1 MGDLKQ
7 KDADA
12 AKALLDEAQS
22 AVAAAAKDLAD
33 SKKHQDRIKSY
44 QSSEVAK
51 DAKAVAYAGREHAEE
66 VKDLKEAQE
75 EMAEANKAVGH
86 ATTAHT
92 AQIAEQKAQN
102 AKAAARVAKDAEE
115 LKAAQGQIAGFAS
128 KHHSAHAVA
137 AKAAADAAAAQALA
151 NIKKDVVKLHQEKR
165 DATHKKIEMAL
176 VQTEEEFG
184 IIKES
189 LANFGSWLK
198 GKECRMQSCPE
209 TCDRKYR
216 LAWGRRLLSAD
227 DGLNDADEAE
237 AAIQTGSKAQW
248 GGIKKAIKK
257 GIPTKVYYDD
267 CSRKNECLAKNAAC
281 KAKLD
286 SLRAAVAAL
295 DKEIAAAKALLDE
308 AQSAVAARAKD
319 LADSKKHEDRIKS
332 YQSSEVAKD
341 AKAVAYARR
350 EHAEEVKDL
359 KEAQEEMAEANKA
372 VGHATTAHTAQ
383 IAEQK
388 AQNAKA
394 AARVAKD
401 AEELKAAQ
409 GQIAGFAS
417 KHHSAHAVAAKAAAD
432 AAAAQALANVKKD
445 VVKLHQDQRDATH
458 KKIEQAQ

>member
-1 MGDLKQ
+1 MGNVLLSQESSNDDTETEADIQTDSKAQWGGIKKAIKKVIPTKVYYDDCSRKNDCLAKNAACKAKLDSLRAAVAALDKEIAAAKDVADAHSATAAQKAKYADLKQ

-66 VKDLKEAQE
+66 VKDLKEAQ
-75 EMAEANKAVGH
+75 
-86 ATTAHT
+86 
-92 AQIAEQKAQN
+92 
-102 AKAAARVAKDAEE
+102 
-115 LKAAQGQIAGFAS
+115 GQIAGFAS

-137 AKAAADAAAAQALA
+137 AKAKADAAAAQALA
-151 NIKKDVVKLHQEKR
+151 NVKKDVVKLHQDQR

-237 AAIQTGSKAQW
+237 AEIQTGS
-248 GGIKKAIKK
+248 
-257 GIPTKVYYDD
+257 
-267 CSRKNECLAKNAAC
+267 
-281 KAKLD
+281 
-286 SLRAAVAAL
+286 
-295 DKEIAAAKALLDE
+295 
-308 AQSAVAARAKD
+308 
-319 LADSKKHEDRIKS
+319 
-332 YQSSEVAKD
+332 
-341 AKAVAYARR
+341 
-350 EHAEEVKDL
+350 
-359 KEAQEEMAEANKA
+359 
-372 VGHATTAHTAQ
+372 
-383 IAEQK
+383 
-388 AQNAKA
+388 
-394 AARVAKD
+394 
-401 AEELKAAQ
+401 
-409 GQIAGFAS
+409 
-417 KHHSAHAVAAKAAAD
+417 
-432 AAAAQALANVKKD
+432 
-445 VVKLHQDQRDATH
+445 
-458 KKIEQAQ
+458 

>member
-1 MGDLKQ
+1 
-7 KDADA
+7 
-12 AKALLDEAQS
+12 
-22 AVAAAAKDLAD
+22 
-33 SKKHQDRIKSY
+33 
-44 QSSEVAK
+44 
-51 DAKAVAYAGREHAEE
+51 
-66 VKDLKEAQE
+66 
-75 EMAEANKAVGH
+75 
-86 ATTAHT
+86 
-92 AQIAEQKAQN
+92 
-102 AKAAARVAKDAEE
+102 
-115 LKAAQGQIAGFAS
+115 
-128 KHHSAHAVA
+128 
-137 AKAAADAAAAQALA
+137 
-151 NIKKDVVKLHQEKR
+151 
-165 DATHKKIEMAL
+165 
-176 VQTEEEFG
+176 
-184 IIKES
+184 
-189 LANFGSWLK
+189 
-198 GKECRMQSCPE
+198 MQSCPE

-237 AAIQTGSKAQW
+237 AEIQTGSKAQW

-257 GIPTKVYYDD
+257 VIPTKVYYDD

-295 DKEIAAAKALLDE
+295 DKEIAAAKDVADAHSATAAQKAKYADLKQKDADAAKALLDE

-341 AKAVAYARR
+341 AKA
-350 EHAEEVKDL
+350 VKDL

-445 VVKLHQDQRDATH
+445 VVKLHQEKRDATH
-458 KKIEQAQ
+458 KKIEMALVQTEEEFGIIKESLANFGSWLKGKECRMQSCPETCDRKYRLAWGRRLLSA

>member
-1 MGDLKQ
+1 MG
-7 KDADA
+7 
-12 AKALLDEAQS
+12 
-22 AVAAAAKDLAD
+22 
-33 SKKHQDRIKSY
+33 
-44 QSSEVAK
+44 
-51 DAKAVAYAGREHAEE
+51 
-66 VKDLKEAQE
+66 
-75 EMAEANKAVGH
+75 
-86 ATTAHT
+86 
-92 AQIAEQKAQN
+92 
-102 AKAAARVAKDAEE
+102 
-115 LKAAQGQIAGFAS
+115 
-128 KHHSAHAVA
+128 
-137 AKAAADAAAAQALA
+137 
-151 NIKKDVVKLHQEKR
+151 
-165 DATHKKIEMAL
+165 HKKIEMAL

-248 GGIKKAIKK
+248 GGIKKAVTKVLPK
-257 GIPTKVYYDD
+257 KVYYDD
-267 CSRKNECLAKNAAC
+267 CSRKNSCLAANAAC

-295 DKEIAAAKALLDE
+295 DKEVAAAKKVADAHSATAAQKAKYADLKQKDADAAKSLLDE

-319 LADSKKHEDRIKS
+319 LADSKKHQDNIKA
-332 YQSSEVAKD
+332 YQASEVAKD
-341 AKAVAYARR
+341 AKAKAYTLR

-372 VGHATTAHTAQ
+372 VDHATKAHAGQ
-383 IAEQK
+383 LAEQK

-401 AEELKAAQ
+401 AAELKAAE
-409 GQIAGFAS
+409 GAIAGFAET
-417 KHHSAHAVAAKAAAD
+417 HHSAKAIAAKAKAD
-432 AAAAQALANVKKD
+432 AAPHRLLPTSRRMLSSFTRTSAMQPRRRLKWHLCRLARSLESSRSRWPTSGLGSRVRSAACSPARRHARGSTGSRGAAASSPQM
-445 VVKLHQDQRDATH
+445 T
-458 KKIEQAQ
+458 

>member
-1 MGDLKQ
+1 MGTYSITETEISPTLKMM
-7 KDADA
+7 KMI
-12 AKALLDEAQS
+12 S
-22 AVAAAAKDLAD
+22 IMFVVMAVA
-33 SKKHQDRIKSY
+33 S
-44 QSSEVAK
+44 V
-51 DAKAVAYAGREHAEE
+51 
-66 VKDLKEAQE
+66 
-75 EMAEANKAVGH
+75 
-86 ATTAHT
+86 
-92 AQIAEQKAQN
+92 
-102 AKAAARVAKDAEE
+102 
-115 LKAAQGQIAGFAS
+115 
-128 KHHSAHAVA
+128 SAIPVT
-137 AKAAADAAAAQALA
+137 
-151 NIKKDVVKLHQEKR
+151 DVE
-165 DATHKKIEMAL
+165 TS
-176 VQTEEEFG
+176 EEFG

-257 GIPTKVYYDD
+257 VIPTKVYYDD
-267 CSRKNECLAKNAAC
+267 CSRKNECLAKNTAC

-295 DKEIAAAKALLDE
+295 DKEIAAAKDVADAHSATAAQKAKYADLKQKDADAAKALLDE

-319 LADSKKHEDRIKS
+319 LADSKKHQDRIKS

-432 AAAAQALANVKKD
+432 AAAAQALANIKKD

-458 KKIEQAQ
+458 KKIEMAQ

>member
-1 MGDLKQ
+1 MGAEQKAQNAKAAARVAKDAAELKAAEGAIAGFAETHHSAKAIAAKAKADAAAAQALANIKKDVVKLHQDKRDATAKKIEMALVQTGEEFGIIKESLANFGSWLKGKECRMQSCPETCDRKYRLAWGRRLLSADDGLNDADEAETEIQTGSKAQWGGIKKAIKKVIPTKVYYDDCSRKNECLAKNAACKAKLDSLRAAVAALDKEIAAAKDVADAHSATAAQKAKYADLKQ

-22 AVAAAAKDLAD
+22 AVAARAKDLAD

-51 DAKAVAYAGREHAEE
+51 DAKAVAYARREHAEE

-216 LAWGRRLLSAD
+216 LAWG
-227 DGLNDADEAE
+227 
-237 AAIQTGSKAQW
+237 
-248 GGIKKAIKK
+248 
-257 GIPTKVYYDD
+257 
-267 CSRKNECLAKNAAC
+267 
-281 KAKLD
+281 
-286 SLRAAVAAL
+286 
-295 DKEIAAAKALLDE
+295 
-308 AQSAVAARAKD
+308 
-319 LADSKKHEDRIKS
+319 
-332 YQSSEVAKD
+332 
-341 AKAVAYARR
+341 
-350 EHAEEVKDL
+350 
-359 KEAQEEMAEANKA
+359 
-372 VGHATTAHTAQ
+372 
-383 IAEQK
+383 
-388 AQNAKA
+388 
-394 AARVAKD
+394 
-401 AEELKAAQ
+401 
-409 GQIAGFAS
+409 
-417 KHHSAHAVAAKAAAD
+417 
-432 AAAAQALANVKKD
+432 
-445 VVKLHQDQRDATH
+445 
-458 KKIEQAQ
+458 

>member
-1 MGDLKQ
+1 MGEK
-7 KDADA
+7 
-12 AKALLDEAQS
+12 
-22 AVAAAAKDLAD
+22 V
-33 SKKHQDRIKSY
+33 
-44 QSSEVAK
+44 
-51 DAKAVAYAGREHAEE
+51 
-66 VKDLKEAQE
+66 
-75 EMAEANKAVGH
+75 
-86 ATTAHT
+86 
-92 AQIAEQKAQN
+92 QN

-137 AKAAADAAAAQALA
+137 AKAKADAAAAQALA

-257 GIPTKVYYDD
+257 VIPTKVYYDD
-267 CSRKNECLAKNAAC
+267 CSRKNECLAKNTAC

-295 DKEIAAAKALLDE
+295 DKEIAAAKDVADAHSATAAQKAKYADLKQKDADAAKALLDE

-319 LADSKKHEDRIKS
+319 LADSKKHQDRIKS

-394 AARVAKD
+394 AAHVAKD

-417 KHHSAHAVAAKAAAD
+417 KHHSAH
-432 AAAAQALANVKKD
+432 
-445 VVKLHQDQRDATH
+445 
-458 KKIEQAQ
+458 

>member
-1 MGDLKQ
+1 MGH
-7 KDADA
+7 
-12 AKALLDEAQS
+12 E
-22 AVAAAAKDLAD
+22 
-33 SKKHQDRIKSY
+33 DRIKSY

-51 DAKAVAYAGREHAEE
+51 DVKAVAYARREHAEE

-86 ATTAHT
+86 ATTVHT

-237 AAIQTGSKAQW
+237 AEIQTGSKAQW

-257 GIPTKVYYDD
+257 VIPTKVYYDD

-295 DKEIAAAKALLDE
+295 DKEIAAAKDVADAHSATAAQKAKYADLKQKDADAAKALLDE

-319 LADSKKHEDRIKS
+319 LADSKKHQDRIKS

-341 AKAVAYARR
+341 AKAVAYAGR
-350 EHAEEVKDL
+350 EHAEE
-359 KEAQEEMAEANKA
+359 NKA
-372 VGHATTAHTAQ
+372 VDHATKAHTAQ
-383 IAEQK
+383 IAEEK
-388 AQNAKA
+388 VQNAKA

-417 KHHSAHAVAAKAAAD
+417 KHHSAHAVAAKAKAD